1 MQPREAVAEAPR
13 SAGGPPIDYAMS
25 PQVIFWEVTW
35 ACALRCLHCRAEAQ
49 PKRHPDE
56 LTTEE
61 GYRLLDEMR
70 RFGQP
75 IVVISGGDALMR
87 RDLFDLLQYGTDLG
101 LRMSL
106 APSATALATPVNLRR
121 VYYAGVRRLS
131 FSLDGAT
138 PETHDGFRGVPGSFE
153 RTLRAVRTAQ
163 DAGIAVQLNT
173 VVSRRT
179 FGDLSLMPSLLEGL
193 GVVLWDVFFL
203 VPTGRAQTDD
213 LVSPEEHEAT
223 FNWLYDLSLKATYQV
238 KTTLGQPYRRVM
250 IQRSEGER
258 AAGIGTTNDGKGIC
272 FVSHRGDILPS
283 GFLPIAAG
291 NVRRDSLVETYRNS
305 PLFRALRDPAQL
317 KGKCG
322 VCPYNTVCGG
332 CRARAYGVTG
342 DYLAAEPSCVLQPP
356 GWVEGLGA
364 TPTTGSN
371 FADTARDAGAARSD
385 A

>member
-13 SAGGPPIDYAMS
+13 PAGGPPMDYDLS

-75 IVVISGGDALMR
+75 IVVVSGGDALMR
-87 RDLFDLLQYGTDLG
+87 RDLFDLLRYGTDLG

-106 APSATALATPVNLRR
+106 APSVTALVTPANLGRA
-121 VYYAGVRRLS
+121 YDAGVRRLS

-153 RTLRAVRTAQ
+153 KTLRAVRTAQ

-179 FGDLSLMPSLLEGL
+179 VGDLPLMPPLLEGL

-203 VPTGRAQTDD
+203 VPTGRAQTDE
-213 LVSPEEHEAT
+213 LVSPEEHEAL
-223 FNWLYDLSLKATYQV
+223 FNWLYDLSLVAPYQV
-238 KTTLGQPYRRVM
+238 KTTLGQPYRRVA

-258 AAGIGTTNDGKGIC
+258 AAGVGTTNDGKGIC
-272 FVSHRGDILPS
+272 FVSHRGDIRPS
-283 GFLPIAAG
+283 GFLPVAAG
-291 NVRRDSLVETYRNS
+291 NVRRDSLVETYRES
-305 PLFRALRDPAQL
+305 SLFRALRDPARL

-342 DYLAAEPSCVLQPP
+342 DYLAAEPSCVFQPP
-356 GWVEGLGA
+356 GWGDGHGQTTVNGSGLTDQARATGA
-364 TPTTGSN
+364 ETS
-371 FADTARDAGAARSD
+371 DT
-385 A
+385 